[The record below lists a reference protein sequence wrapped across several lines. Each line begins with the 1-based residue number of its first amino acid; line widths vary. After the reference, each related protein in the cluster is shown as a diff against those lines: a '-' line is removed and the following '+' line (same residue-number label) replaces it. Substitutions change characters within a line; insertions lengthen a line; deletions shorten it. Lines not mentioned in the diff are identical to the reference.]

1 MNIITKIEV
10 GKRNKERVANI
21 YIDEEYAFSISAEL
35 IYKENIKVKDK
46 IDVDSLKKLADEDNY
61 IKCKNTALK
70 TIERTYK
77 SEKELAQKLALKGYD
92 DHIINRTINFMKEY
106 NLLNDNNYAT
116 MYVKD
121 KSRNIGKK
129 KIKYSLLQK
138 GIDEEIIESELE
150 KINNDEVK
158 AIVYEMA
165 LKKYK
170 VFSKRE
176 NDNYK
181 LTQKLYRFLMGKGYD
196 YDLIKDVVKSIVKSE
211 DFE

>member
-10 GKRNKERVANI
+10 GKRNKERVNI

-35 IYKENIKVKDK
+35 IYKENIKVKDQ

>member
-10 GKRNKERVANI
+10 GKRNKERVNI

-158 AIVYEMA
+158 AIVYEIA

>member
-10 GKRNKERVANI
+10 GKRNKERVNI

-46 IDVDSLKKLADEDNY
+46 IDVDSLKKLAYEDNY

>member
-10 GKRNKERVANI
+10 GKRNKERVNI

-77 SEKELAQKLALKGYD
+77 SEKELVQKLALKGYD

-181 LTQKLYRFLMGKGYD
+181 LTQKLYRFLMGTGYD

>member
-10 GKRNKERVANI
+10 GKRNKERVNI

-150 KINNDEVK
+150 KVNNDEVK

>member
-10 GKRNKERVANI
+10 GKRNKERVNI

-138 GIDEEIIESELE
+138 GINEEIIESELE

>member
-10 GKRNKERVANI
+10 GKRNKDRVNI

>member
-10 GKRNKERVANI
+10 GKRNKERVNI

-35 IYKENIKVKDK
+35 IYKENLKVNDK

>member
-10 GKRNKERVANI
+10 GKRNKERVNI

-129 KIKYSLLQK
+129 KIKYTLLQK

>member
-10 GKRNKERVANI
+10 GKRNKERVNI

-77 SEKELAQKLALKGYD
+77 SEKELSQKLALKGYD

>member
-10 GKRNKERVANI
+10 GKRNKERVNI

-211 DFE
+211 NFE

>member
-10 GKRNKERVANI
+10 GKRNKERVNI
-21 YIDEEYAFSISAEL
+21 YIDEEYAFSISAVL

-46 IDVDSLKKLADEDNY
+46 IYVDSLKKLADEYNY

-196 YDLIKDVVKSIVKSE
+196 YDLIKAVVKSIVKSE

>member
-10 GKRNKERVANI
+10 GKRNKERVNI

-196 YDLIKDVVKSIVKSE
+196 YDLIKYVVKSIVKSE

>member
-10 GKRNKERVANI
+10 GKRNKERVNI

-92 DHIINRTINFMKEY
+92 DHIINRTKNFMKEY

>member
-10 GKRNKERVANI
+10 GKRNKERVNI

-129 KIKYSLLQK
+129 KIKNSLLQK

>member
-10 GKRNKERVANI
+10 GKRNKERVNI

-77 SEKELAQKLALKGYD
+77 SEKELVQKLALKGYD

-181 LTQKLYRFLMGKGYD
+181 LTQKLYRFLMGKGYG

>member
-10 GKRNKERVANI
+10 GKRNKERVNI

-181 LTQKLYRFLMGKGYD
+181 QTQKLYRFLMGKGYD
-196 YDLIKDVVKSIVKSE
+196 YDLIKDVVKSIVKAE

>member
-10 GKRNKERVANI
+10 GKRNKERVNI

-46 IDVDSLKKLADEDNY
+46 IDVNSIKKLADEDNY

>member
-10 GKRNKERVANI
+10 GKRNKERVNI

-35 IYKENIKVKDK
+35 VYKENIKVQDK

-70 TIERTYK
+70 IIERTYK

-92 DHIINRTINFMKEY
+92 DHIIKRTINFMKEY

-121 KSRNIGKK
+121 KSKNVGKR

-138 GIDEEIIESELE
+138 GIDEEVIESELE
-150 KINNDEVK
+150 KINNDEIK
-158 AIVYEMA
+158 ANAYEMA
-165 LKKYK
+165 YKKYK
-170 VFSKRE
+170 VLSKRE

-196 YDLIKDVVKSIVKSE
+196 FDLIKDVVKSIVKSE

>member
-10 GKRNKERVANI
+10 GKRNKERVNI

-150 KINNDEVK
+150 KINNDEVQ

>member
-10 GKRNKERVANI
+10 GKRNKERVNI

-46 IDVDSLKKLADEDNY
+46 IDVDSLKKLADEYNY

>member
-1 MNIITKIEV
+1 M
-10 GKRNKERVANI
+10 
-21 YIDEEYAFSISAEL
+21 

>member
-10 GKRNKERVANI
+10 GKRNKERVNI

-46 IDVDSLKKLADEDNY
+46 IDVDSLKKLAGEDNY

>member
-10 GKRNKERVANI
+10 GKRNKERVNI

-106 NLLNDNNYAT
+106 NLLDNNYAT

>member
-10 GKRNKERVANI
+10 GKSNKERVNI

>member
-10 GKRNKERVANI
+10 GKRNKERVNI

-77 SEKELAQKLALKGYD
+77 SEKELAQKLSLKGYD